1 MLILTHTKVA
11 IVKGTE
17 PTYMFADGIYV
28 GSFDAYTKECSIK
41 DASHN
46 GQSNQLH

>member
-17 PTYMFADGIYV
+17 PTYTFANGIHV
-28 GSFDAYTKECSIK
+28 GCFDAYTKECWIK
-41 DASHN
+41 DASHS
-46 GQSNQLH
+46 GQSS